1 MEEEEIKT
9 ILAFLFKRAG
19 ENSLAASDLYLPLSV
34 DLNWFT
40 PEKAREVIRLALN
53 QNLLIKEG
61 EEGFL
66 KPNFEY
72 KKILVP
78 TGFRPSGLTMVKK
91 EKEIQKSLLEKLVQ
105 HISMNTDKKKRAILE
120 KIITLAEEKGIFLE
134 VAALLLGKECD
145 VDVSLFFEDVE
156 KQILRGN
163 E

>member
-19 ENSLAASDLYLPLSV
+19 ETSLAASELYLSLSV

-40 PEKAREVIRLALN
+40 LEKAREVIRLALN
-53 QNLLIKEG
+53 QNLLIKE
-61 EEGFL
+61 EGFL

-72 KKILVP
+72 KKIIIP

-91 EKEIQKSLLEKLVQ
+91 EKEMQKSLLEKLVQ
-105 HISMNTDKKKRAILE
+105 HISMSTDKKERSILE
-120 KIITLAEEKGIFLE
+120 KITTLAEEKDIFLE
-134 VAALLLGKECD
+134 IAALLLGKECD
-145 VDVSLFFEDVE
+145 VDISLFFEDVE